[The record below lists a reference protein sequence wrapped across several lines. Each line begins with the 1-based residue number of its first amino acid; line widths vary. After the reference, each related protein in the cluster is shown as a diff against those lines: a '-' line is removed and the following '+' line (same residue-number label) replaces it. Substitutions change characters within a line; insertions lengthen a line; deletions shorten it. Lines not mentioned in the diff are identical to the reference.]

1 MTKTSTRPSTMGLLT
16 VSMFALGISACGVV
30 PPKVT
35 YGDLATAGDGPF
47 GYPFRPRRSVLV
59 VSYVAADKRFT
70 AEPAP
75 SELDAE
81 GKWIPLFQVSGID
94 NWKSTTQLKVSYV
107 PETKLVD
114 EIKITTSDNIADTI
128 TKVGNVV
135 AAVAPIIAGV
145 VAASSVADKVNFEPT
160 TFDPAWA
167 GESWRQDEINPN
179 YCLRLRNVAVEQG
192 LPLSQYIAARKGVST
207 SDFPVASC
215 ATGTLEVARCPSGPT
230 NVGAANPERVRV
242 TFAASDRV
250 TPIGLPSSGAMKMN
264 AVCGAVVTEADKQ
277 DRRELTNYL
286 TALIDAVKKIEAAK
300 KK

>member
-1 MTKTSTRPSTMGLLT
+1 MSERSVRPTTMGLFSL
-16 VSMFALGISACGVV
+16 SIIAFGISACGVV

-59 VSYVAADKRFT
+59 VSYVPTDKKFI

-81 GKWIPLFQVSGID
+81 GKWIPLFQISGVD
-94 NWKSTTQLKVSYV
+94 NWKSTTQLKMSYV

-114 EIKITTSDNIADTI
+114 EIKITTTDNIADTI

-135 AAVAPIIAGV
+135 AAVAPVIAGV
-145 VAASSVADKVNFEPT
+145 VAANAGPDKISFEST

-167 GESWRQDEINPN
+167 GEAWRQDEINPN

-192 LPLSQYIAARKGVST
+192 LPLSQYISTRKGVST

-215 ATGTLEVARCPSGPT
+215 ATGTLEIARCPSGPAS
-230 NVGAANPERVRV
+230 VSANLERVRV